1 MQQEAPLKAGAIKK
15 IILGPPPSE
24 RGARGDEDSDD
35 EDIQLSP
42 EERFF
47 KKENQDVMIP
57 FLNEYGPCVVPVSR
71 MVEGAVK
78 RDVAVTSVLTD
89 SDLSFLVLTYLDRYR
104 LWKEQL
110 DKNDDRASEVH
121 SRVDGVYCQRLG
133 RKMRGTGYNK
143 EGMELY
149 KKGMEFFKTVRQS
162 EKWDT
167 FEEACA
173 DDFKERSFY
182 LKRVGTVNR
191 RPAYSSYLRAEEVV
205 SEEDMPALPPL
216 PPEPSWTTDETA
228 PQQDYE
234 EVADSAL
241 GEQEQQHQEV

>member
-182 LKRVGTVNR
+182 LKRVRMVNR
-191 RPAYSSYLRAEEVV
+191 RPANSCRTRGPLAEEI
-205 SEEDMPALPPL
+205 SEEDMPVLPPL
-216 PPEPSWTTDETA
+216 PPDPSWTTDETA
-228 PQQDYE
+228 PPQDYE
-234 EVADSAL
+234 EVGDSPMA
-241 GEQEQQHQEV
+241 